1 MNRQGIEDEKSKMK
15 IAMQNR
21 IHQMSQSQGLP
32 ILIAAVVGAAI
43 GFGAWGEGRLPFL
56 AAALPFA
63 IGISGSRARAFV
75 MGLAYVL
82 ATERA
87 GPAFMAAWFDGSFLT
102 GAVLWLGSGVIGGLA
117 WSLGW
122 TSSSAPWRK
131 AAASVLAWVVTLLPP
146 VAVVVMGH
154 PIVAWGSI
162 MEGTGWLGVLASVAA
177 PAIFM
182 WTFARSPWSLRTM
195 TLLFIPVAGAVAGA
209 SVYAYNAIETRFVGD
224 IAAVSTN
231 WGTAKDAWEII
242 ERIERIGRTN
252 DRFAKE
258 TDVHVI
264 IYPEAVIQRYEPA
277 LYQVLKMEIM
287 DAAARAGQTIVLG
300 ADLPTKSG
308 NLESGA
314 IAFYPDGKTA
324 TAIARQPVPIAL
336 WKPWQASKSF
346 LADWTANNIL
356 TLRDGV
362 AARVIFCYEEYIPL
376 LSLINE
382 AKDAHNIVVAMAN
395 TWASKDQLGATIQ
408 SRHSEG
414 MAKLFG
420 KRLLRAENRP
430 KKDQ

>member
-1 MNRQGIEDEKSKMK
+1 MK
-15 IAMQNR
+15 RAMQNR
-21 IHQMSQSQGLP
+21 INQMLQSKGLP
-32 ILIAAVVGAAI
+32 LLIAAVVGVAI
-43 GFGAWGEGRLPFL
+43 GFGAWGEGRLPLL

-75 MGLAYVL
+75 MGLGYVL

-87 GPAFMAAWFDGSFLT
+87 GPAFMAAWFDGSVLT

-122 TSSSAPWRK
+122 TPSNVPWRK

-146 VAVVVMGH
+146 VAVAVMGH

-162 MEGTGWLGVLASVAA
+162 MPGTGWLGVLASVAV
-177 PAIFM
+177 PATFM
-182 WTFARSPWSLRTM
+182 WTFAKSPWTLRTM

-209 SVYAYNAIETRFVGD
+209 SVYAYNPIESRFVGD
-224 IAAVSTN
+224 IAAVNTN
-231 WGTAKDAWEII
+231 WGSAKDEWEIL

-264 IYPEAVIQRYEPA
+264 IYPEAVIQRYDPA
-277 LYQVLKMEIM
+277 LYQILKMEII
-287 DAAARAGQTIVLG
+287 DAATRAGQTIVLG
-300 ADLPTKSG
+300 ADLPTRSG
-308 NLESGA
+308 NMESGA

-324 TAIARQPVPIAL
+324 TAIARQTVPIAL
-336 WKPWQASKSF
+336 WKPWRASGS
-346 LADWTANNIL
+346 LLTNWTANNIL
-356 TLRDGV
+356 TLKDGV
-362 AARVIFCYEEYIPL
+362 TARVIFCYEEYIPL

-382 AKDAHNIVVAMAN
+382 AKDAHNIVLAMAN
-395 TWASKDQLGATIQ
+395 TWAAKDQLGATIQ

-420 KRLLRAENRP
+420 KHLLRAENRP
-430 KKDQ
+430 KKDK